1 MAKDEGDDDEGTGT
15 FKVTE
20 GWLKG
25 EARTKVLGLRDLL
38 QTGPDYA
45 TLGEY
50 ATESGVHKGLLAGSG
65 TLGADATLH
74 KMFTQLCSSFKTQL
88 DALGNGFNTLSIDM
102 ATVDTILQNS
112 EDEAALTAAQMNMEL
127 ASALKAFGGTSTTA
141 PPT

>member
-1 MAKDEGDDDEGTGT
+1 MADNEDGGTGT

-25 EARTKVLGLRDLL
+25 EARNKVLGLQGWL
-38 QTGPDYA
+38 QSGPDYA

-74 KMFTQLCSSFKTQL
+74 KVFTQLCSSLKTQL
-88 DALGNGFNTLSIDM
+88 DILGDGFTTLSIDM

-112 EDEAALTAAQMNMEL
+112 EDDAALTAEQMNMEL
-127 ASALKAFGGTSTTA
+127 ANALKEFGGAPTA
-141 PPT
+141 PPNP